1 MASIAETRPPPLR
14 LLPGDTAGRALLLLS
29 LLAGVAYPWFDGSL
43 GLAGDTALKG
53 LGVGLLALAALRP
66 GNGPASRW
74 LAAILAFGALG
85 DVLLNLPGLF
95 FAGAGAF
102 AIGHVVAMAC
112 YNARRQP
119 APGAATRAGAAGLI
133 AYGLAMPWAVSPAG
147 TPVGALMLYS
157 VLLCGMAAAL
167 LLSRLPRLAV
177 IGALLFVV
185 SDTLLIM
192 RLGGALIGP
201 AFVHGLAVWYSYYA
215 GQLLIFLGVS
225 AGFRAGLVRGD

>member
-1 MASIAETRPPPLR
+1 MPSIAETRSAPLR
-14 LLPGDTAGRALLLLS
+14 LLPEDIAGRALLMLS
-29 LLAGVAYPWFDGSL
+29 VAAGVAYPWLDGGL
-43 GLAGDTALKG
+43 GVVGATVLKG
-53 LGVGLLALAALRP
+53 LGVGLLALAALQGRVEP
-66 GNGPASRW
+66 GNRW
-74 LAAILAFGALG
+74 LAAILGLGALG

-112 YNARRQP
+112 YNARRRP
-119 APGAATRAGAAGLI
+119 APTAATRAGAAALI

-157 VLLCGMAAAL
+157 VLLCGMAATL

-215 GQLLIFLGVS
+215 GQLLIFLGV
-225 AGFRAGLVRGD
+225 RAGIVRGN